1 MKGCKAW
8 AKRHTLVIMKNNTT
22 TLHDRSHSNDQ
33 AVQDN
38 VFPAGLVVWK
48 VGLDIELRAVA
59 VAMQYG
65 RGAIGLAA
73 KWTREQLIQW
83 VKQKS
88 ARGEAVY
95 TVYESCG
102 FGYTLHEQLCA
113 AGAHSLVT
121 TPMRLNLE
129 RRRKNDRMDA
139 RELCVRLSRYLDG
152 QLEEMRPIRIPSRA
166 EQQRRELGRQREFW
180 KREVRRLE
188 NHGRALR
195 IEHEHE
201 TLEAGWA
208 GPRKWKRLAPQ
219 CSEFVREQLTPVME
233 QIRAAK
239 AQLERLSQQIQALV
253 QKEQIPTGLGAL
265 TVSLID
271 GEVCEWKRFLSRKAV
286 SSYTGCCP
294 SEHSSGPVQ
303 RFGAI
308 DRHGNKHLR
317 VLLVEAVWRLL
328 KWQPRWHARQ
338 KYLMKLRHGARK
350 KIAVA
355 LARQL
360 AIDLWRWRTG
370 RTSAA
375 ELGWTLPAASVHQPK
390 QVLEFTNVN
399 LPRQTVPQGGTLLDA
414 AADPTGSSLRMGA
427 FHPKA
432 LPQVQARHRG
442 RPNALRAARI
452 GAGDRETRSLQREAA
467 SCGAH
472 SPLGK
477 SKERKMKT

>member
-1 MKGCKAW
+1 MK
-8 AKRHTLVIMKNNTT
+8 KNT
-22 TLHDRSHSNDQ
+22 TLHGQNERINF
-33 AVQDN
+33 N
-38 VFPAGLVVWK
+38 GAGNSRAMVWK
-48 VGLDIELRAVA
+48 VGLDVELRAVA
-59 VAMQYG
+59 VAIQCG
-65 RGAIGLAA
+65 RGVIGPAA
-73 KWTREQLIQW
+73 KWTREQLIEW
-83 VKQKS
+83 VKEKT

-113 AGAHSLVT
+113 AGARSLVT

-129 RRRKNDRMDA
+129 RQRKNDRMDA
-139 RELCVRLSRYLDG
+139 RELCVRLLRYLDG
-152 QLEEMRPIRIPSRA
+152 QREELRPIRIPSRG

-219 CSEFVREQLTPVME
+219 CSQFVREQLEPVVA
-233 QIRAAK
+233 QIRSAK
-239 AQLERLSQQIQALV
+239 AQLDRLSEQIESLV

-265 TVSLID
+265 TVSLMD
-271 GEVCEWKRFLSRKAV
+271 AEVCDWRRFTQRKAV
-286 SSYTGCCP
+286 ASYTGCCP
-294 SEHSSGPVQ
+294 SEHSSGPIQ

-328 KWQPRWHARQ
+328 KWQPAWHARQ
-338 KYLMKLRHGARK
+338 KYLMKLRHGAKK

-370 RTSAA
+370 RVSAA
-375 ELGWTLPAASVHQPK
+375 ELGWTLPAAAVHQPK
-390 QVLEFTNVN
+390 QALEFTKVN
-399 LPRQTVPQGGTLLDA
+399 LPRQSVPQGGTLLDA
-414 AADPTGSSLRMGA
+414 AADLKRSSLRMGA
-427 FHPKA
+427 FHPKL

-442 RPNALRAARI
+442 RRSLLATARI
-452 GAGDRETRSLQREAA
+452 GAGDRENPRLTSTGSCLLREQTEPWQKAT
-467 SCGAH
+467 
-472 SPLGK
+472 K
-477 SKERKMKT
+477 QK